1 MAPGEPFDAAALV
14 AAPWTETQQVA
25 HNRRDCIAY
34 ALGIGST
41 DMRFCYENHERFAPY
56 PWFPVVFTHKGRD
69 TDVSAFPSA
78 SNAVL
83 RDTSAIPAAKR
94 GAGGVLA
101 ETQLE
106 MARALPLEAAMGLRS
121 RVRGVHDK
129 GKGCLVEHELGKPPA
144 SLAEHGCEPLCL
156 PPGWTRG
163 RSCICWS

>member
-25 HNRRDCIAY
+25 HNRKDCITY
-34 ALGIGST
+34 ALGIGSA

-83 RDTSAIPAAKR
+83 RDTSAIPSR
-94 GAGGVLA
+94 GGVLA

-106 MARALPLEAAMGLRS
+106 MARALPLQAAMGLRS

-144 SLAEHGCEPLCL
+144 SLTKPRPCASL

-163 RSCICWS
+163 RSCCWS